1 MLLTQ
6 FMYLIFKKDVQL
18 IFWGGY
24 LIAVTFFFYNINI

>member
-18 IFWGGY
+18 IFWGGGGY
-24 LIAVTFFFYNINI
+24 LIAVTFFL